1 MILIFLIAASM
12 PIGILPTPRLLRA
25 YALEQIFGPLVDA
38 VRTGNFELLSRSL
51 YGDNREWLRAHGI
64 WLLLQ
69 ERLETLCWRV
79 FIRKCFV
86 YTYLPL
92 RAVNPAAHTSISLD
106 TLAGAANPFL
116 GAAARWAGRDEFL
129 EWDTFDIFGVCIN
142 LIDQGYIKG
151 QVLMDK
157 RRILTL
163 PKMEPWGFVRVSEVK
178 VNSRVTGIQML
189 GSHTLSFGC

>member
-1 MILIFLIAASM
+1 M
-12 PIGILPTPRLLRA
+12 PIGILPTQHLLQA
-25 YALEQIFGPLVDA
+25 YSLERIFGPLVDA
-38 VRTGNFELLSRSL
+38 VQSGNFELLSRAL
-51 YGDNREWLRAHGI
+51 YGESREWLRAHGI

-92 RAVNPAAHTSISLD
+92 RAVNPVAHTSISLD
-106 TLAGAANPFL
+106 TLAAAANPFL
-116 GAAARWAGRDEFL
+116 GRAAGHAGREVW
-129 EWDTFDIFGVCIN
+129 EWDAFDIFGVCIN

-178 VNSRVTGIQML
+178 VNSRVTGIQMYVPR
-189 GSHTLSFGC
+189 SFGC